1 MSRFDL
7 MVMKDQLERKWSFNS
22 QLGKATS
29 HEILKHHGVE
39 KVKRASCL
47 WEEYLGEASEEDT
60 LEINRL
66 ISIKIVALFH
76 SMKEFQDALSLSHT
90 HTHAIYKINV
100 RS

>member
-1 MSRFDL
+1 
-7 MVMKDQLERKWSFNS
+7 MKDQL
-22 QLGKATS
+22 
-29 HEILKHHGVE
+29 E

-76 SMKEFQDALSLSHT
+76 SMKEFQDALSLSLSHT